1 MESLSI
7 SSPLLLL
14 QEPQLSLFYLI
25 ILHSVTAAMVQFVS

>member
-25 ILHSVTAAMVQFVS
+25 ILTAAMVQFVS